1 VGWLSSACL
10 LARREA
16 LGQVGL
22 LDESYF
28 IYGDEA
34 DLQYRLVSA
43 GWRVYYLPQATR
55 IHFGGR
61 SLDRWH
67 RRKMVYRGKMLFY
80 RKNYGAV
87 REFLLRAM
95 FGAVTLAKVG
105 AWSVAWPLPSLKRH
119 AERELRSN
127 LDVLRL
133 CVKLE

>member
-1 VGWLSSACL
+1 MGWLSSACL

-67 RRKMVYRGKMLFY
+67 RWKMVYRGKMLFY

-95 FGAVTLAKVG
+95 FVAVTLAKVG